1 MDLPHHKTIT
11 QNKLMVKLYQ
21 VLVRNGIWYRVP
33 ATYVPKNRNEIVIHS
48 TTRTVQYG
56 LEPRD
61 MPNATTVR
69 PFIQS

>member
-1 MDLPHHKTIT
+1 
-11 QNKLMVKLYQ
+11 MVKLYQ